1 MMLFRDILCVIAAAF
16 LPGPWAGAQ
25 DAVPVM
31 LDDDTAEEVE
41 AVEPAAEEAP
51 AAEYTAEG
59 YPIVFREPS
68 NAMFHRRYM
77 PVEITIQK
85 SWKLTPAQMVT
96 AMQLPRPR
104 KNGKGYLYPEDLLPT
119 AEQKA
124 EGSALT
130 ENQRYLMRRARRS
143 AMDTQCWECYKAA
156 KAFNRQH
163 AEQLERIDK
172 RGRHIRINLAI
183 QHGFYM
189 DGTTEL
195 LNFSVCSGK
204 KSTPTPQGHYR
215 VIEKDKDHRSNLHNN
230 AKMPFFLRLTLDGVG
245 LHQGP
250 LMGYPSSHGCIR
262 LGATTAER
270 LFKEC
275 ETGTPVFVYH
285 DSTESKPKPPKPKN
299 SGRRRKR

>member
-1 MMLFRDILCVIAAAF
+1 MRVWNILCVIAAAV
-16 LPGPWAGAQ
+16 LPGPWAAAQ
-25 DAVPVM
+25 DAVPEM

-41 AVEPAAEEAP
+41 AEEPAAEEVQ
-51 AAEYTAEG
+51 EYTEEG
-59 YPIVFREPS
+59 YPIVFHEPS
-68 NAMFHRRYM
+68 QAMLHRRYM

-96 AMQLPRPR
+96 AMQPPRPR
-104 KNGKGYLYPEDLLPT
+104 TNGKGYLYPEDLQPT

-124 EGSALT
+124 EGSALSET
-130 ENQRYLMRRARRS
+130 QRYQMRRARRS

-156 KAFNRQH
+156 KAFNKRY
-163 AEQLERIDK
+163 AEQLELIDK
-172 RGRHIRINLAI
+172 RGRHIRVNLAI

-204 KSTPTPQGHYR
+204 RSTPTPQGHYR
-215 VIEKDKDHRSNLHNN
+215 IIEKDRYHRSNLYNS
-230 AKMPFFLRLTLDGVG
+230 ASMPFFLRLTMDGVG

-250 LMGYPSSHGCIR
+250 LMGHPSSHGCIR
-262 LGATTAER
+262 LSSTTAQH
-270 LFKEC
+270 LFKNC
-275 ETGTPVFVYH
+275 EVGTPVFVYH
-285 DSTESKPKPPKPKN
+285 DSSEAKPKPPKPAN

>member
-1 MMLFRDILCVIAAAF
+1 MVRVRDIACVIAAAAM
-16 LPGPWAGAQ
+16 LPCVYAQ
-25 DAVPVM
+25 EAMPV
-31 LDDDTAEEVE
+31 LQDDDTAEEVE
-41 AVEPAAEEAP
+41 AEEVTPEPEFTP
-51 AAEYTAEG
+51 EG

-77 PVEITIQK
+77 PVEITIQQ

-119 AEQKA
+119 TEQKA

-189 DGTTEL
+189 DGTAEL

-204 KSTPTPQGHYR
+204 KSTPPPQGHYHN
-215 VIEKDKDHRSNLHNN
+215 IEKEKEHKSNLHNN
-230 AKMPFFLRLTLDGVG
+230 ASMPFFLRLTLDGVG

-262 LGATTAER
+262 VSSTTAQR

-275 ETGTPVFVYH
+275 KIGTPVFVYH
-285 DSTESKPKPPKPKN
+285 DSTEAKPKPPKKTAP
-299 SGRRRKR
+299 RRRKR

>member
-1 MMLFRDILCVIAAAF
+1 MLVRDILCVIAAAV
-16 LPGPWAGAQ
+16 LPGPWVGAQ
-25 DAVPVM
+25 EAVPVM

-143 AMDTQCWECYKAA
+143 AMDTECWECYKAA

-215 VIEKDKDHRSNLHNN
+215 IIEKDKEHKSNLHNN

-262 LGATTAER
+262 LSSTTAQH
-270 LFKEC
+270 LFKNC
-275 ETGTPVFVYH
+275 EVGTPVFVYH